1 MILIGGGE
9 RLPGRNRGR
18 SRGKPSRP
26 VLFVIGL
33 PHEDL
38 GSIPHADAGL
48 SEPVSD
54 EQLMTYLCQ
63 RLAPHKLPCVIERVT
78 MLLRGEAGKVRR
90 PARASAI
97 EAAPSHQQIGQARLV
112 SKCNEYSD

>member
-1 MILIGGGE
+1 
-9 RLPGRNRGR
+9 
-18 SRGKPSRP
+18 
-26 VLFVIGL
+26 VIGL

-38 GSIPHADAGL
+38 GSIPHAIAGL

-63 RLAPHKLPCVIERVT
+63 RVT

-90 PARASAI
+90 PARAERDRGGAQPSANR
-97 EAAPSHQQIGQARLV
+97 PSPPCQQM
-112 SKCNEYSD
+112 